1 MPFKKWYSFNAIDW
15 VNIFMKIVNLFHN
28 PTAGNEDHDKEE
40 LISLLE
46 KNGFECQYSSM
57 KKDWKDIDE
66 KVDFIVAAGGDG
78 TIRKI
83 TKQLLDRKLSEK
95 TWPIALL
102 PLGTAN
108 NIAQTLNIEGSTE
121 EIIQSWHHTHIKAFD
136 VGRICGFPGA
146 DFFLESLGYG
156 IFPYLIKK
164 MKKVERPTPE
174 EEINTALELLYEIIF
189 SYEPKQCHLT
199 IDGVDHSGKF
209 LMTEIMNTKLIGPN
223 LFLSPHGDP
232 GDGEFE
238 VIMIP
243 EKDKEKLAAY
253 ISDKLK
259 GIESTY
265 TFHQFKAKEIS
276 ISWDGTHMH
285 VDDEMIKIDK
295 GVEIKI
301 ELRKGLL
308 EFMVPNKEGVL

>member
-1 MPFKKWYSFNAIDW
+1 MPFQKWYNFIDTLR
-15 VNIFMKIVNLFHN
+15 VNFFMKIITLLHN
-28 PTAGNEDHDKEE
+28 PTAGSEDHDKEE
-40 LISLLE
+40 LVSLME
-46 KNGFECQYSSM
+46 KNDFECQYSSM

-108 NIAQTLNIEGSTE
+108 NIAQTLDIEGSSE

-136 VGRICGFPGA
+136 VGRICGLSGT

-156 IFPYLIKK
+156 MFPYLIKK
-164 MKKVERPTPE
+164 MKKVETQTPE
-174 EEINTALELLYEIIF
+174 LEIKTALEILYDIIF

-238 VIMIP
+238 VITIP
-243 EKDKEKLAAY
+243 EKDKEKLADY

-259 GIESTY
+259 GIESPY
-265 TFHQFKAKEIS
+265 TFQQFKAKQIT
-276 ISWDGTHMH
+276 ISWEGTHMH
-285 VDDEMIKIDK
+285 VDDEIIKIDK
-295 GVEIKI
+295 GVEIEI
-301 ELRKGLL
+301 EMRKGLL

>member
-1 MPFKKWYSFNAIDW
+1 
-15 VNIFMKIVNLFHN
+15 MKIINLFHN
-28 PTAGNEDHDKEE
+28 PTAGNENHDKEE
-40 LISLLE
+40 LISLME

-108 NIAQTLNIEGSTE
+108 NIAQTLNVEGSTE

-136 VGRICGFPGA
+136 VGRISGLSTAG
-146 DFFLESLGYG
+146 FFLESLGYG
-156 IFPYLIKK
+156 MFPYLIKK
-164 MKKVERPTPE
+164 MKKVESQAPE
-174 EEINTALELLYEIIF
+174 QEIKTALEILYEIIF
-189 SYEPKQCHLT
+189 SYEPKQCHLK

-259 GIESTY
+259 GVESTY
-265 TFHQFKAKEIS
+265 TFRQLKAKEIT
-276 ISWDGTHMH
+276 ISWEGSHMH

-295 GVEIKI
+295 DVEIEI

-308 EFMVPNKEGVL
+308 EFMVPNKEGML

>member
-1 MPFKKWYSFNAIDW
+1 
-15 VNIFMKIVNLFHN
+15 
-28 PTAGNEDHDKEE
+28 
-40 LISLLE
+40 
-46 KNGFECQYSSM
+46 M

-108 NIAQTLNIEGSTE
+108 NIAQTLDIEGSTE
-121 EIIQSWHHTHIKAFD
+121 EIIQSWHHTHVKAFD
-136 VGRICGFPGA
+136 VGRICGLSGT

-156 IFPYLIKK
+156 MFPYLIKK
-164 MKKVERPTPE
+164 MKKVETTTPE
-174 EEINTALELLYEIIF
+174 LEIKTALEILYDIIF

-238 VIMIP
+238 VITIP

-259 GIESTY
+259 GIESPY
-265 TFHQFKAKEIS
+265 TFQQFKAKEIT
-276 ISWDGTHMH
+276 ISWEGTHMH
-285 VDDEMIKIDK
+285 VDDEIIKIDK
-295 GVEIKI
+295 GVEIEI
-301 ELRKGLL
+301 EMRKGLL